1 MLERNP
7 YLVNKAFRTYLV
19 ATVLASMALSLG
31 VVIDGVIVGNLLG
44 PNSLSAINLTSP
56 LIQLLSAITV
66 LINVGGATLAAIFI
80 GRGKTEDASRIF
92 TTSVVINLIVGV
104 VITVLGTVFIDEIVS
119 VLCSDASLAPLV
131 KDYASVVLISS
142 LLYMLLPGICVFV
155 RTDSNPKLA
164 TAALVIANIVNLGL
178 DIVFIEFMNLGVGS
192 SALATSL
199 GYLVGVCILLIHV
212 TKKERVFRFKF
223 SGIKYAGSI
232 FAMGAPVALAS
243 ALMTVRLFGMNS
255 IVLQYLGADGVSVM
269 AVCLNLMMIASMF
282 IGGTAQTMQPIGGVL
297 QGSEDYR
304 GMNLV
309 IKAATKILIICLAVL
324 VSLIFLFPGAFA
336 SFFGLTDPELVNF
349 AEPALRIFSLCL
361 PLYGINYMLMIIYQ
375 IQGHKKLASAVSSAQ
390 ALMVVVVA
398 LILVPMNNDL
408 IWASFAIGELI
419 VLAGTSVAAY
429 VIHKKRGLTTLT
441 LQKTAPE
448 GAFIFDVSMK
458 GDGSDMKSMMDEL
471 HSYLVSSGLSAS
483 VMNRIELCCEELT
496 LNVIEHGLNESKNH
510 YLDIN
515 IKEAEDNIVITIKDD
530 GPVFDP
536 IKYDGDGKGLLLV
549 KGICSSISYSRA
561 MDQNLVTV
569 KVLRS

>member
-1 MLERNP
+1 
-7 YLVNKAFRTYLV
+7 
-19 ATVLASMALSLG
+19 
-31 VVIDGVIVGNLLG
+31 
-44 PNSLSAINLTSP
+44 
-56 LIQLLSAITV
+56 
-66 LINVGGATLAAIFI
+66 
-80 GRGKTEDASRIF
+80 
-92 TTSVVINLIVGV
+92 
-104 VITVLGTVFIDEIVS
+104 
-119 VLCSDASLAPLV
+119 
-131 KDYASVVLISS
+131 
-142 LLYMLLPGICVFV
+142 
-155 RTDSNPKLA
+155 
-164 TAALVIANIVNLGL
+164 
-178 DIVFIEFMNLGVGS
+178 
-192 SALATSL
+192 
-199 GYLVGVCILLIHV
+199 
-212 TKKERVFRFKF
+212 
-223 SGIKYAGSI
+223 
-232 FAMGAPVALAS
+232 MGAPVALAS

-483 VMNRIELCCEELT
+483 VTNRIELCCEELT

-569 KVLRS
+569 KVLKS